1 MYSGAL
7 GYSQHESLGILVKK
21 HSESIYMLT
30 LHNLFYLCHCKIDLY
45 IDNYKIVAQDM
56 L

>member
-7 GYSQHESLGILVKK
+7 EYSQHESLGILVEK
-21 HSESIYMLT
+21 HSIYMLT
-30 LHNLFYLCHCKIDLY
+30 LHNLFYLCRCKIDLY

>member
-1 MYSGAL
+1 MYSGVL
-7 GYSQHESLGILVKK
+7 GYSQHESLGILVEK
-21 HSESIYMLT
+21 HSESIYMLI
-30 LHNLFYLCHCKIDLY
+30 LHNPFYLCHCKIDLY